1 MILIDDEVTAEPLIF
16 LCLAAEMPEVFG
28 FDWDSA
34 WETASVPVEPWQWEW
49 RSPLRALQ
57 QQLIGSSDVTGWTAE
72 AGQQLA
78 AVLREPTETGW
89 HLAAALRESA
99 TMHPSLLELRA
110 AETGQLPAVS
120 SAPDADAVSAAG
132 DE

>member
-1 MILIDDEVTAEPLIF
+1 MILTDDEVTAEPLIF
-16 LCLAAEMPEVFG
+16 LALAAEMPEVFE
-28 FDWDSA
+28 FDWDTA
-34 WETASVPVEPWQWEW
+34 WETASEPVEPWQWEW

-78 AVLREPTETGW
+78 AVLREPP
-89 HLAAALRESA
+89 
-99 TMHPSLLELRA
+99 TMHLSLLDLRV
-110 AETGQLPAVS
+110 AETGLLPAVTGD
-120 SAPDADAVSAAG
+120 PDADTVSAAG

>member
-1 MILIDDEVTAEPLIF
+1 MILVDDAPLAEALIF
-16 LCLAAEMPEVFG
+16 DALARDYEDMFA
-28 FDWDSA
+28 FDWDA
-34 WETASVPVEPWQWEW
+34 EFAAASEPIEPWQWEW

-78 AVLREPTETGW
+78 AVLREPV
-89 HLAAALRESA
+89 
-99 TMHPSLLELRA
+99 TMHSSLLELRA
-110 AETGQLPAVS
+110 AETGLLPTVS
-120 SAPDADAVSAAG
+120 SAPDADTVSAAG